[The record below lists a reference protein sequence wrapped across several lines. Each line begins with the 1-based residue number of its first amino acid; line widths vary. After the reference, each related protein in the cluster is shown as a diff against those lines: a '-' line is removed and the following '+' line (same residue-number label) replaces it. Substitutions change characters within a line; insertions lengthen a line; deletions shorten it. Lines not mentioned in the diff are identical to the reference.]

1 MFFMLFILFK
11 KLGTVLNHISK
22 SSIKWE
28 KEQKIFFSYPTNR
41 HFLGAGPAI
50 GQEALQGGVIQGSIG
65 VLL

>member
-1 MFFMLFILFK
+1 MHYYRLFL
-11 KLGTVLNHISK
+11 K
-22 SSIKWE
+22 SLEQLLHSIKWE
-28 KEQKIFFSYPTNR
+28 KEKEIFFSYPTNR